1 MLYVVVATTTYQR
14 GGCRRNR
21 AGRRGHFSPRA
32 SLPRP
37 RLFRPACF
45 YRALSTL
52 CTRSFSPRL
61 QYPASGCLV
70 IRPTLQIYIFIS
82 SLSFAELTKDV
93 RTSALPV
100 CNAVTRPCYR
110 LGYSPAPET
119 RNFSIFLTNVDYVSS
134 PLSPPLF
141 LFRDEHEFIMQTA
154 LKLFYKHLVS
164 FRKKLYQTTLSF
176 LRFKMN
182 FESQRSGFD
191 RESLRQFNNFNFKI
205 RAKERGD
212 IRSKKN
218 KRVNLL
224 KSFRKFNLLTRTPES
239 KKINVFIRGNCG
251 RKNVSIVLI
260 KVVKAMIKHY

>member
-37 RLFRPACF
+37 RLFRSACF

-93 RTSALPV
+93 RTTALPV

-134 PLSPPLF
+134 PLSPHF
-141 LFRDEHEFIMQTA
+141 FFFATN
-154 LKLFYKHLVS
+154 
-164 FRKKLYQTTLSF
+164 T
-176 LRFKMN
+176 
-182 FESQRSGFD
+182 
-191 RESLRQFNNFNFKI
+191 
-205 RAKERGD
+205 
-212 IRSKKN
+212 
-218 KRVNLL
+218 NLL
-224 KSFRKFNLLTRTPES
+224 CKLRSSFSTNISSLFEKNFTKQLCLFSDS
-239 KKINVFIRGNCG
+239 K
-251 RKNVSIVLI
+251 
-260 KVVKAMIKHY
+260 

>member
-93 RTSALPV
+93 RTTALPV

-134 PLSPPLF
+134 PPLPPTFSFSRRTRIYYANCAQAFLQTSRLF
-141 LFRDEHEFIMQTA
+141 
-154 LKLFYKHLVS
+154 
-164 FRKKLYQTTLSF
+164 
-176 LRFKMN
+176 
-182 FESQRSGFD
+182 
-191 RESLRQFNNFNFKI
+191 
-205 RAKERGD
+205 
-212 IRSKKN
+212 SKKTLPN
-218 KRVNLL
+218 N
-224 KSFRKFNLLTRTPES
+224 S
-239 KKINVFIRGNCG
+239 VFSPIQNEF
-251 RKNVSIVLI
+251 
-260 KVVKAMIKHY
+260 